1 MARSNLTNLRTQGDV
16 VIERLGGQPIPNA
29 VKAHAKSFTKVHAA
43 YGKAC
48 DGVDDAKGKLEAA
61 HLIVA
66 EHDALLDAGL
76 DAMAIETVGAK
87 LGTRQKPLAKFTR
100 HSVSDLQEMAV
111 KKEAEAVLDLCGKVT
126 KASVPKNVA
135 VASATCAK
143 HATNVL
149 AAIAK
154 LSKPQASYRKA
165 LEQRD
170 AIVPEWTRA
179 YARLKKSAAAAW
191 LDDEPTFK
199 AVFEPAGSI
208 QAPKKRRTK
217 KAPAAE
223 DPTPT

>member
-16 VIERLGGQPIPNA
+16 VIERLGAQPVPSS
-29 VKAHAKSFTKVHAA
+29 VKSYAKSFTKVHAA

-48 DGVDDAKGKLEAA
+48 DAVDDAKENLEAA
-61 HLIVA
+61 YLVVA
-66 EHDALLDAGL
+66 EHDAVLDAGL
-76 DAMAIETVGAK
+76 ETMAIETVGAK

-100 HSVSDLQEMAV
+100 YSVSDLQEMAV
-111 KKEAEAVLDLCGKVT
+111 KKEAEAVLAMCGKV
-126 KASVPKNVA
+126 KNAGVPKSVA
-135 VASATCAK
+135 AASATCAK

-154 LSKPQASYRKA
+154 LSKPQAAYRKA

-199 AVFEPAGSI
+199 AVFEPAGSV
-208 QAPKKRRTK
+208 QAPKKRRAK
-217 KAPAAE
+217 KAPAEGPA
-223 DPTPT
+223 PT